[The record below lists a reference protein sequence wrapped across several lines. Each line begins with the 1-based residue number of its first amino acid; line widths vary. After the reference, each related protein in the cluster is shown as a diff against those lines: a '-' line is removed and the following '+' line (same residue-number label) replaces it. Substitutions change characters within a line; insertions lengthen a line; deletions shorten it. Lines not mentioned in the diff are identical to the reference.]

1 MKASIAVTHVSLVH
15 ALGNDPQEVFRRLAA
30 GESGLRRGPEGE
42 ESALVADDLRALLGR
57 GAKQG
62 FTRSTLLAG
71 AACRRLWQAWEQDQ
85 GQPPKP
91 EEVGLVAGFT
101 PDVYSPHVLE
111 TLTTREYQRMNPFF
125 FLNFSANATASQI
138 SILLGIRA
146 WILTLS
152 SGFTAGL
159 EALETACQTLACGR
173 AGLVAAGAVQE
184 SSRHFVQGFAQLP
197 QRGEQSGMIKGWRPG
212 AINTGEGAAWLF
224 LLPADEAQRRG
235 LRDRARVRGF
245 GMAFNPEAAG
255 EGDPRASREAVAAA
269 LADAGWEARDVDA
282 VFLAANGDPGQDL
295 AELRCM
301 QSVFGG
307 RRPAMTA
314 VKGALGET
322 WHAGGAFSAALAVL
336 CLENRLLLPTLNA
349 ASPEAARELDLPPAA
364 RPLSGR
370 RALVMAMDGDR
381 KAMACLLETP

>member
-1 MKASIAVTHVSLVH
+1 MNANIVVTHLSLVH
-15 ALGNDPQEVFRRLAA
+15 ALGSDPQEVFRRLAA
-30 GESGLRRGPEGE
+30 GESGLQGE
-42 ESALVADDLRALLGR
+42 PDGTVSARVADDLRVLLGR

-71 AACRRLWQAWEQDQ
+71 VACRRLWQAWEQDL
-85 GQPPKP
+85 GQPPRP

-101 PDVYSPHVLE
+101 PDVYSSHVLE

-159 EALETACQTLACGR
+159 EALETACQALSAGR

-184 SSRHFVQGFAQLP
+184 SSPHLVRGFAQLP
-197 QRGEQSGMIKGWRPG
+197 PAARPGMLAGWRPG
-212 AINTGEGAAWLF
+212 AINTGEGAAWFF
-224 LLPADEAQRRG
+224 LLPEDEARRKG
-235 LRDRARVRGF
+235 LPLRARMRGF

-255 EGDPRASREAVAAA
+255 QGDPRAANEAVAAA
-269 LADAGWEARDVDA
+269 LADAGWDEKDVDA
-282 VFLAANGDPGQDL
+282 VFLAANGDPGQDQ
-295 AELRCM
+295 AELQSLR
-301 QSVFGG
+301 SVFGG

-336 CLENRLLLPTLNA
+336 CLENRLLVPTLNA
-349 ASPEAARELDLPPAA
+349 ASPELVQELDLPTTA
-364 RPLSGR
+364 RPLCGQ
-370 RALVMAMDGDR
+370 RALVMAMDSDR
-381 KAMACLLETP
+381 KAMVCLLEKP